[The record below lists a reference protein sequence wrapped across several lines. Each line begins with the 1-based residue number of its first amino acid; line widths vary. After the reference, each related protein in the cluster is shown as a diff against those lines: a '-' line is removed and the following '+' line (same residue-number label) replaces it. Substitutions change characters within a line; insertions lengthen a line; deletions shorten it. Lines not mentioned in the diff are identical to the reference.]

1 MFNPDHGASPLIRPI
16 RGKETPVTTNQKSTL
31 NPAEGTD
38 SEAPSTPEE
47 FVLQIRAMLARLPKP
62 EAASAPVALKRRL
75 AHVDPNFVQASINAA
90 GTTPEVQNMLGRTD
104 EEMRQ
109 ETEAAN
115 RWTAVADEARTL
127 LKEIVAA
134 NTIRRQRIGL
144 AALQTYAICRQ
155 MARDERHATR
165 LAAPLAEMKRLNKFG
180 RARRKPAEAEPEPLP
195 HQK

>member
-1 MFNPDHGASPLIRPI
+1 M
-16 RGKETPVTTNQKSTL
+16 TTNQKSTL
-31 NPAEGTD
+31 TPAEGAD

-62 EAASAPVALKRRL
+62 EAANAPVALKRRL

-90 GTTPEVQNMLGRTD
+90 GTAPDIQTMLGRTD
-104 EEMRQ
+104 EELRQ

-127 LKEIVAA
+127 LKEILAA
-134 NTIRRQRIGL
+134 NTVRRQRIGL

-155 MARDERHATR
+155 LVRDDRHATR

-180 RARRKPAEAEPEPLP
+180 RARRKPAEGEPAPLP
-195 HQK
+195 VEK